1 MKLWRL
7 IVGWFWLACYGS
19 VGAAATIS
27 VDRLPYTLS
36 PRAGVSV
43 VIERAGDLWQARLP
57 DGRKQSLGEAMDDD
71 ERGRAALMLQA
82 DFNYDGYTDIGL
94 IAGVGYSGAIATY
107 WVYLWD
113 DSKRSF
119 RKFPRI
125 IGNPTLVP
133 ARRALIA
140 WERDGPAWTS
150 TEFRSEG
157 GELTLTV
164 EREQNILG
172 GAGLALDQ
180 LTLHLQQ
187 TGKVTDSRLIA
198 GEAPIDV
205 APETLPSATAK
216 ITQPKAWLHQ
226 QPDAKSRTGMYVIRG
241 DTVTLLHYQAPKSE
255 RDSANGWLFV
265 RYQGRKTIELWIE
278 ADAIVP

>member
-1 MKLWRL
+1 MKRWQLNVGCLWL
-7 IVGWFWLACYGS
+7 VFCGA
-19 VGAAATIS
+19 VAAAAPASIH
-27 VDRLPYTLS
+27 RLPHTLS
-36 PRAGVSV
+36 PQAGVSV
-43 VIERAGDLWQARLP
+43 VIERAGDQWLARLP

-82 DFNYDGYTDIGL
+82 DFNFDGYTDIGL
-94 IAGVGYSGAIATY
+94 IAGVGYGGAVTTY

-113 DSKRSF
+113 EKKRSF

-125 IGNPTLVP
+125 VGNPTLVP
-133 ARRALIA
+133 ARQALIA

-150 TEFRSEG
+150 SEFRSVG
-157 GELTLTV
+157 GELTLVV

-172 GAGLALDQ
+172 GADLALDQ
-180 LTLHLQQ
+180 LTIHLPE
-187 TGKVTDSRLIA
+187 TGKVTDSRVIA

-255 RDSANGWLFV
+255 QDSANGWLFV

-278 ADAIVP
+278 ANAIVP

>member
-1 MKLWRL
+1 MTRWHLL
-7 IVGWFWLACYGS
+7 FGWVWLVFCGS
-19 VGAAATIS
+19 VGAAAPNP
-27 VDRLPYTLS
+27 VDRLPHTLL
-36 PRAGVSV
+36 PRAGMSV
-43 VIERAGDLWQARLP
+43 VIERAGDQWQARLP

-71 ERGRAALMLQA
+71 ERGRAALLLQA

-94 IAGVGYSGAIATY
+94 IAGVGYGGAITTY
-107 WVYLWD
+107 WLYLWD
-113 DSKRSF
+113 EPKRSF

-140 WERDGPAWTS
+140 WERDGSAWTS

-164 EREQNILG
+164 ERQQNILG

-180 LTLHLQQ
+180 LTFHLPEA
-187 TGKVTDSRLIA
+187 GNVTDSRVIS
-198 GEAPIDV
+198 GEALIDV

-216 ITQPKAWLHQ
+216 ITQPKAWLHK
-226 QPDAKSRTGMYVIRG
+226 QPDAQNRTGMYVIRG

-265 RYQGRKTIELWIE
+265 RYQGRKTLELWIE